1 MSRKRLQ
8 GGGGDKIPAS
18 RSAYALVVLI
28 AGITAGVC
36 LGAGLGLSMG
46 NLMTGIGVGL
56 AVGGGAGGVWA
67 FLLYGG
73 DI

>member
-1 MSRKRLQ
+1 MSRKRIQ
-8 GGGGDKIPAS
+8 GGGGDKIPGS
-18 RSAYALVVLI
+18 RRTYALVVLT

-46 NLMTGIGVGL
+46 NLMTGIGIGL

-67 FLLYGG
+67 SLLYAG